1 MSSPVVS
8 GIVDVLR
15 RAAWTIAGLTSVLLT
30 IWLGAKTADTVSQ
43 SSMPAWTL
51 ARASGFASYLL
62 MLVLVLMGLVLSH
75 PRLSRVRRPRR
86 LTQLRIHVALA
97 VFTLAFTAIHIVV
110 LATDPWAHVGWR
122 GAFVPQASE
131 YRPVAVT
138 MGVVAMWATIITV
151 VTAALA
157 GRVFGRIWW
166 AVHKVAATIFV
177 LVWLHGLYAGSDS
190 PTTLWF
196 YLVTGATAL
205 VLALSRYSSKTPAD
219 VHAEIAT
226 AQTPVM
232 ERSRS

>member
-8 GIVDVLR
+8 GVLDVLR
-15 RAAWTIAGLTSVLLT
+15 RAAWTVAGLASVLLT
-30 IWLGAKTADTVSQ
+30 IWLGAKTADTVRH

-75 PRLSRVRRPRR
+75 PKLSRVRRPRR

-110 LATDPWAHVGWR
+110 LATDPWSHVGWR
-122 GAFVPQASE
+122 GAFIPQASE

-138 MGVVAMWATIITV
+138 MGVVAMWATVITV

-166 AVHKVAATIFV
+166 AVHKVAAAIFV
-177 LVWLHGLYAGSDS
+177 MVWLHGMYAGSDT
-190 PTTLWF
+190 PTTMSF
-196 YLVTGATAL
+196 YLVTGAM
-205 VLALSRYSSKTPAD
+205 VLALAVTRYSAKTPAD
-219 VHAEIAT
+219 VQAEIGELRTTIMPGAR
-226 AQTPVM
+226 Q
-232 ERSRS
+232 